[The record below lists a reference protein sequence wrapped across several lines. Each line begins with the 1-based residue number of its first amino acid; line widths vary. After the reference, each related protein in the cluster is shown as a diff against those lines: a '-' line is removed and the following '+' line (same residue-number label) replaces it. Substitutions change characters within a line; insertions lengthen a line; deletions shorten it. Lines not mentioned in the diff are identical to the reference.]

1 MADLLQSVKT
11 NTYIQIALLFGVLY
25 FVFKHFNKEMFTE
38 NLEENT
44 PQEQQP
50 AVASQPDPQP
60 PVVPSPAV
68 AAAAVVQKSE
78 APQLEAED
86 LLPKYDEAN
95 DFAQQNPVSKLLKE
109 QNFLISGYHMGI
121 NTVMQSNKMPF
132 HDLRAAPPIAKEN
145 VGPILQ
151 SSYDKPVGSSLRQMI
166 IN

>member
-50 AVASQPDPQP
+50 AVASQPAPQP

-132 HDLRAAPPIAKEN
+132 HDLRSAPPIPKEN
-145 VGPILQ
+145 VGPFLQ
-151 SSYDKPVGSSLRQMI
+151 SSYEKPVGSSLRQMI